1 MVLSNKPESD
11 DSSCGN
17 AHYGRESRGGDNDSE
32 TQQVG
37 SSSVE
42 KKESGDH
49 TCHDAYID
57 RGLPFPPIPRQPN
70 RTFHKRELPP
80 NQIQFSSKEGKA
92 IFQEAL
98 LSGMANAYFPLS
110 EQFLSQSDPAFCG
123 IAALIMILNA
133 MGIDPNVVWKGP
145 WRWYGSEEMILQKCR
160 IDPER
165 VRRAG
170 ILMEEFL
177 SLARC
182 QGLRVDMK
190 RPCAPSQG
198 DVLNPCHTISNFRKD
213 IINSTMN
220 PPSSSSSSSSESEND
235 DETTDSD
242 SDGAFLVVA
251 YSRKIL
257 GQTGSGHFSPVAAYS
272 KETDQVL
279 ILDVARFKYPPYWVS
294 VELLYEA
301 LRPEDVVT
309 NKSRG
314 WFMMYPPSNGKKV
327 ASTCTASL
335 ES

>member
-1 MVLSNKPESD
+1 MILSNKLESD
-11 DSSCGN
+11 ESSCGK
-17 AHYGRESRGGDNDSE
+17 AHCGRESPGGDNDKE

-37 SSSVE
+37 SGSVE
-42 KKESGDH
+42 RKESGDH

-70 RTFHKRELPP
+70 TTFHKRELPSA
-80 NQIQFSSKEGKA
+80 QIQFSSKQGKE

-198 DVLNPCHTISNFRKD
+198 DALNPCHTISNFRKD

-220 PPSSSSSSSSESEND
+220 PPSSSESDGDGDVEN
-235 DETTDSD
+235 
-242 SDGAFLVVA
+242 DGAFLVVA

-327 ASTCTASL
+327 ASTCTAAASL
-335 ES
+335 ENEN